1 MSINV
6 SKEIV
11 MREVSSIK
19 PYIRNPRKN
28 DKTVEQLVK
37 IIPVV
42 GFNQPILIDK
52 NGVIVKGHAR
62 FTAALRL
69 GMQEVPCI
77 ISEADDEQNKLDRI
91 TDNKISELSEWVN
104 DELLHELDSLNI
116 NIDLDGLGLPK
127 IDFEE
132 LEFNPM
138 EVGGETA
145 ETPENGSGEPSEDL
159 KAKYAEFMRKQEEQR
174 QAQVEKQ
181 LEKAEAHV
189 GEPPV
194 QKRKYFKVVCEKCGH
209 EMFVRAD
216 EVIEI

>member
-1 MSINV
+1 MINV

-11 MREVSSIK
+11 MRKVSEIK

-52 NGVIVKGHAR
+52 QGVIVKGHAR
-62 FTAALRL
+62 FNAALKL
-69 GMQEVPCI
+69 GMEEVPCI
-77 ISEADDEQNKLDRI
+77 VSQADDEQNKLDRI

-116 NIDLDGLGLPK
+116 DINLDGLGLPK
-127 IDFEE
+127 IDFEA
-132 LEFNPM
+132 LDFSPDEF
-138 EVGGETA
+138 VD
-145 ETPENGSGEPSEDL
+145 ETPQGAVEGSQGPSEDL
-159 KAKYAEFMRKQEEQR
+159 KAKYEEFLRKQEEQR

-181 LEKAEAHV
+181 LERAEAKAM
-189 GEPPV
+189 EPPV
-194 QKRKYFKVVCEKCGH
+194 QKRQYYKVVCEECGH
-209 EMFVRAD
+209 TMFVRAD
-216 EVIEI
+216 EVIEV

>member
-1 MSINV
+1 MINV
-6 SKEIV
+6 SKEITMKKV
-11 MREVSSIK
+11 SEVK

-28 DKTVEQLVK
+28 ERTVEQLVK

-42 GFNQPILIDK
+42 GFNQPILIDR

-69 GMQEVPCI
+69 GMTEVPCI
-77 ISEADDEQNKLDRI
+77 ISQADDEQNKLDRI

-116 NIDLDGLGLPK
+116 DIDLDGLGLPK
-127 IDFEE
+127 IDFDE
-132 LEFNPM
+132 LEFNPI
-138 EVGGETA
+138 EDKGEDG
-145 ETPENGSGEPSEDL
+145 NGEIGESEGRSDDL
-159 KAKYAEFMRKQEEQR
+159 KKKYEEFLQKQ
-174 QAQVEKQ
+174 QAQVEKKI
-181 LEKAEAHV
+181 EKAEEKIA
-189 GEPPV
+189 EPQV
-194 QKRKYFKVVCEKCGH
+194 AKKQYFKVVCEKCGH